1 MYLFAL
7 NEPSFIIEISDACI
21 SFKIHTYI
29 YKWKIN
35 KLLKMFISDGV
46 IGECIF
52 SFNTF
57 IFIITNYFLSG
68 GKMK

>member
-1 MYLFAL
+1 MYFFAL

-46 IGECIF
+46 
-52 SFNTF
+52 
-57 IFIITNYFLSG
+57 
-68 GKMK
+68 